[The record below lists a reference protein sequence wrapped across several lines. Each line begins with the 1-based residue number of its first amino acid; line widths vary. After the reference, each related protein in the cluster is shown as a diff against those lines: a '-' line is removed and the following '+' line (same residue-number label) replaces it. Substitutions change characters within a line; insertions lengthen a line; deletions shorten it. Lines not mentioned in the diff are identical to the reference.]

1 MSDKMLR
8 HAAWLARNLG
18 RGELSP
24 FSPDDIRELISSI
37 GVERV
42 EPGTRL
48 MTAGK
53 PVRFIGVIEK
63 GEVELYRR
71 SGVRRVMLQVLREG
85 DTFGDIPYFCGV
97 NAPFD
102 ARAISDVVLIRLE
115 DEVLNRLLNTNPAV
129 TRRFLF
135 SLAARLEKTQL
146 RLLQV
151 TAGDLRS
158 QVASLLLDE
167 TDGEAGSIRLPQATL
182 AELLG
187 ATRPSVNRILKALEA
202 EGLLRLTYRNIEVV
216 EPDRL
221 RRVAGLASSSGR
233 S

>member
-1 MSDKMLR
+1 MTDKMLR

-24 FSPDDIRELISSI
+24 FTDQDIRELVASI
-37 GVERV
+37 GVDRV
-42 EPGTRL
+42 TAGTRL
-48 MTAGK
+48 MTAGR
-53 PVRFIGVIEK
+53 PVRYIGVIEK
-63 GEVELYRR
+63 GDVELYRR
-71 SGVRRVMLQVLREG
+71 SGTRRVMLQVLRAG

-97 NAPFD
+97 DAPFD

-115 DEVLNRLLNTNPAV
+115 DETLTRLLHTHPAIC
-129 TRRFLF
+129 RRFLF

-146 RLLQV
+146 RLLEV

-167 TDGEAGSIRLPQATL
+167 TQGRPGSIRLPQSIL

-187 ATRPSVNRILKALEA
+187 ATRPSVNRVLKGLEA
-202 EGLLRLTYRNIEVV
+202 DGLLHLTYRNIEVV
-216 EPDRL
+216 DPGGL
-221 RRVAGLASSSGR
+221 RSIAG
-233 S
+233 

>member
-1 MSDKMLR
+1 MLR

-24 FSPDDIRELISSI
+24 FTDDDIRELVSSI

-42 EPGTRL
+42 GSGTRL
-48 MTAGK
+48 MTTGK
-53 PVRFIGVIEK
+53 PVRYIGVIER

-71 SGVRRVMLQVLREG
+71 SGARRVMLQVLRPG

-97 NAPFD
+97 DAPFD
-102 ARAISDVVLIRLE
+102 ARAISDVVLIRLHE
-115 DEVLNRLLNTNPAV
+115 EALTRLLHTNPAIC
-129 TRRFLF
+129 RRFLF

-146 RLLQV
+146 RLLEV
-151 TAGDLRS
+151 TAGDLRT

-167 TDGEAGSIRLPQATL
+167 TQGQAGSVRLPQAIL

-187 ATRPSVNRILKALEA
+187 ATRPSVNRVLKALETD
-202 EGLLRLTYRNIEVV
+202 GLLRLTYRNIEVV
-216 EPDRL
+216 DPGHL
-221 RRVAGLASSSGR
+221 REIAG
-233 S
+233 